1 MTPADHPS
9 PPPRLE
15 AQALPLEAHALKAC
29 CASAY
34 EHEWARALLGDS
46 LHPGGLALTER
57 LGELLGLPPGA
68 TLLDVACG
76 RGASAIHLARRFG
89 WRVIGVDLGEAKLR
103 EARTAAEEA
112 GMSHLVTFV
121 LGDAERL
128 PLAAAA
134 VDGVICE
141 CALCTMPSKQAAL
154 AEFARVLGPGGRAG
168 IADLTRDGEV
178 PEELSTLLAWVACVA
193 DARPLEDYAALL
205 TEAGFAIEAT
215 ERHDRALGDLV
226 GGVRKRLFGVEVLS
240 RLGQLP
246 VSAEDVA
253 TAKALAK
260 SAEQAVRAGTLGY
273 GIVTAV
279 AGAESA

>member
-1 MTPADHPS
+1 MA
-9 PPPRLE
+9 PPE
-15 AQALPLEAHALKAC
+15 AQTLPLEAAALKAC

-57 LGELLGLPPGA
+57 LGELLALPAGA

-76 RGASAIHLARRFG
+76 RGASAIHLAQRFG
-89 WRVIGVDLGEAKLR
+89 WRVIGLDLGEANLR
-103 EARTAAEEA
+103 AARAAAEDA
-112 GMSHLVTFV
+112 AVSHLVTFV
-121 LGDAERL
+121 RGDAEGL
-128 PLAAAA
+128 PLVAAA

-141 CALCTMPSKQAAL
+141 CALCTMPSKQSAL
-154 AEFARVLGPGGRAG
+154 AEFARVVCPGGAAG
-168 IADLTRDGEV
+168 VADLTRDGDV
-178 PEELSTLLAWVACVA
+178 PDELSTLLAWVACVA
-193 DARPLEDYAALL
+193 DARPLDDYAALL
-205 TEAGFAIEAT
+205 TDAGFAIRAI

-226 GGVRKRLFGVEVLS
+226 GGVRKRLIGVEVLS

-246 VSAEDVA
+246 VPTEDVA
-253 TAKALAK
+253 TAKRLAK

-279 AGAESA
+279 APPRP